1 MVLGLRAKA
10 RRSASVKL
18 HYLIHIQEIR
28 PWPPSQSLKS
38 VRSVLIQWENGEKH
52 SGSTSSVVPYLG
64 SGANDGKIEFSESFR
79 LPVTLLRDA
88 SVKSGDGDAFQKN
101 CLEFHL
107 YEPRR
112 DRSLKGQLLGTA
124 SVDLADYGVI
134 KDAISI
140 TAQMNCQRNFRNTA
154 QPVLYVK
161 IQPLDKSSS
170 QSSMDKNGSESV
182 AALMR
187 EEYAAE
193 AEMASSTDDDVSS
206 HASVTVPSS
215 PLRSNGVLPPQNE
228 QNGSV
233 AIDETAIRIEEKYLL
248 ASDPVLELRRSD
260 VTSEIVLAENSQPA
274 ENLRPISSRSS
285 SVDLSSDPG
294 SLDNGNASSTS
305 LGRSSSMAFPKAG
318 GHSAHSSISSFAIDQ
333 AEEESIIALSYGS
346 ENLTHDAHGESE
358 SGGETLLNANDIL
371 ITSAKLT
378 LPGENLDIVDDT
390 DAQVIDNDDE
400 KCSKVGQGDVCKYS
414 ATDVIGAN
422 GHSECYLEEEKGTV
436 GHDLVDA
443 ASEQGFLTN
452 DVFSSGG
459 ESHGMKGHVIDR
471 LRRAKSVRS
480 SPDIAK
486 SIGTASA
493 NLLASHNKEGAVTPI
508 GIRSFRSIERRD
520 TKVYTTD
527 TRSALLEAK
536 VQQLENRI
544 KMLEGELIE
553 AAAVEVALFSV
564 VAEHSSS
571 MAKVHA
577 PARRLSRLYIHA
589 CRELSHS
596 RRASAARSA
605 VSGLV
610 LVAKACGNDLPRLM
624 YWLSNSVVLRT
635 IISEMMQKMDLSLS
649 SSTQSSKDFA
659 GKQSVEIPSS
669 LKWKS
674 SSRRNGNANGG
685 TACDWEDHHTFV
697 SALERVEAWIFSRAI
712 ESIWWQTLTPY
723 MQSTTIKATVIM
735 DSSMNE
741 SGEKVIHE
749 DVQGDISL
757 DHWKKAFR
765 DACERLCP
773 VRAVGHEC
781 GCLPMLARLIMEQC
795 VGRLDVAMFNAIL
808 RDSAN
813 EIPSDPISDP
823 ITDPKV
829 LPIPAGISSFGIG
842 AQLKKTIGNLSR
854 CLTDLFGRDG
864 TDLPEDEVEYVD
876 EGRKDSSF
884 ESFHHLSALSDLMM
898 LPKDMLLSRSIRKE
912 VCPMF
917 TASLIKRV
925 LDNFVPDEFFPEP
938 IPDVVLEALE
948 AEVHSLDAEESIADY
963 PYLAAPAIYTPPLA
977 STVGGI
983 IGEVVTDAQL
993 ARCGSSVMRKSYAS
1007 DDELDELNSPLAS
1020 ISMDGP
1026 RSSPVSTK
1034 PSWTLKQNAN
1044 QNTVRYDL
1052 LREVWTNCE

>member
-1 MVLGLRAKA
+1 MVLGLKAKA
-10 RRSASVKL
+10 RGSASVKL
-18 HYLIHIQEIR
+18 HYQIHIQEIR

-52 SGSTSSVVPYLG
+52 SGSTSSVVPSLG
-64 SGANDGKIEFSESFR
+64 VNDGKIEFNESFR
-79 LPVTLLRDA
+79 LPVTLLRDT
-88 SVKSGDGDAFQKN
+88 SVKLGDGNAFQKN

-112 DRSLKGQLLGTA
+112 DRTLKGQLLGTA
-124 SVDLADYGVI
+124 SLDLADYGVV

-154 QPVLYVK
+154 QPILYVK
-161 IQPLDKSSS
+161 IQPVDKGSL
-170 QSSMDKNGSESV
+170 QSSLDKNGSESV

-215 PLRSNGVLPPQNE
+215 PLRPNGILPPQNE

-233 AIDETAIRIEEKYLL
+233 AINKTTVEIEENHLL
-248 ASDPVLELRRSD
+248 ASDPVLEIRTSD
-260 VTSEIVLAENSQPA
+260 VTENLQPA
-274 ENLRPISSRSS
+274 ENLLPSSSRSS
-285 SVDLSSDPG
+285 SVDLSSDPEI
-294 SLDNGNASSTS
+294 LDNGNASSTS

-333 AEEESIIALSYGS
+333 AEEESIIALNYGS
-346 ENLTHDAHGESE
+346 EGLTQDAHGESE
-358 SGGETLLNANDIL
+358 SGGETLLNAKDVL

-378 LPGENLDIVDDT
+378 PFGENLDIMDDT
-390 DAQVIDNDDE
+390 DAQVIGEDDK
-400 KCSKVGQGDVCKYS
+400 KCSKVGQDDVCDYS
-414 ATDVIGAN
+414 ATDGIGGN
-422 GHSECYLEEEKGTV
+422 GHSECYLEEEKYTFGQNSV
-436 GHDLVDA
+436 NGLSVDA
-443 ASEQGFLTN
+443 ASEQSFLAN
-452 DVFSSGG
+452 DEFSSGG

-480 SPDIAK
+480 PPDIAK
-486 SIGTASA
+486 SIGAAST
-493 NLLASHNKEGAVTPI
+493 NLLAGHNKEGAVTPI
-508 GIRSFRSIERRD
+508 GVRSFRSNERRD
-520 TKVYTTD
+520 TNVYTKD
-527 TRSALLEAK
+527 TRSALLDAK
-536 VQQLENRI
+536 VLQLENRI
-544 KMLEGELIE
+544 NMLEGELIE
-553 AAAVEVALFSV
+553 AAAVEVALFSI
-564 VAEHSSS
+564 VAEHGSSI
-571 MAKVHA
+571 AKVHA

-610 LVAKACGNDLPRLM
+610 LVAKACGNDVPRLM

-635 IISEMMQKMDLSLS
+635 IISEMMQKTNLPLS
-649 SSTQSSKDFA
+649 SSTHSSKDFA
-659 GKQSVEIPSS
+659 GKQSVEIPTS

-674 SSRRNGNANGG
+674 SSRRNRNANGG
-685 TACDWEDHHTFV
+685 TVCDWEDHHTFV

-723 MQSTTIKATVIM
+723 MQSTTIKATIIM
-735 DSSMNE
+735 DSSLNE
-741 SGEKVIHE
+741 SGERVIYE
-749 DVQGDISL
+749 DVQEDISL

-795 VGRLDVAMFNAIL
+795 VARLDVAMFNAIL
-808 RDSAN
+808 RDSVN
-813 EIPSDPISDP
+813 EIPSDPIYDPISDP
-823 ITDPKV
+823 NV
-829 LPIPAGISSFGIG
+829 LPIPAGKSSFGIG
-842 AQLKKTIGNLSR
+842 AQLKKTIGNWSR
-854 CLTDLFGRDG
+854 CLTDLFGRDD
-864 TDLPEDEVEYVD
+864 TDLPEDESEYVD
-876 EGRKDSSF
+876 DKRKDSSF

-917 TASLIKRV
+917 AASLIKRV
-925 LDNFVPDEFFPEP
+925 LNNFVPDEFCPDP

-948 AEVHSLDAEESIADY
+948 SEDHNMDAEESIADY
-963 PYLAAPAIYTPPLA
+963 PYHAAPAIYTPPSA

-983 IGEVVTDAQL
+983 IGEVVTDSQL
-993 ARCGSSVMRKSYAS
+993 RRCGSSVMRKSYTS

-1026 RSSPVSTK
+1026 RSSPVPTK
-1034 PSWTLKQNAN
+1034 PSWTSKQNAN
-1044 QNTVRYDL
+1044 QNTIRYDL